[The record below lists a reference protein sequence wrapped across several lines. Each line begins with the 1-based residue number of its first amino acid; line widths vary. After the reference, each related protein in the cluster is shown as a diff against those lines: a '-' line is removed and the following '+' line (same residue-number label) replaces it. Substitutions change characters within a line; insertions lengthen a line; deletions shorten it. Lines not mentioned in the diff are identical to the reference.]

1 MFGERQIQTLLGP
14 ADPARGVTVPPPPC
28 SAPEL
33 IARAETT
40 ASGEASGGA
49 PGQASGGG
57 AAQGTG
63 PRHTRPTR
71 RLVLIAGATAVI
83 AGAGATATVTLRR
96 NAETA
101 TGTPNGTGPVLR
113 PIAYQYET
121 DPPPARNY
129 LRTLAG
135 RLAATGYDSHTGR
148 YAYHDYKDW
157 GGMQETSA
165 GGFTMSFVEERRV
178 WVAPDGSGRIRTT
191 LLPPEFPDAA
201 SQRYYQQKLGNRPL
215 AQPGRPYDDLPAGM
229 AGPGQPLTSD
239 RAELAQ
245 ELHVDQGGGATAK
258 TIMDKYQVYI
268 VPRAARAQ
276 ILDILA
282 DMPGFVWR
290 GQVTDRAG
298 RAGVAIS
305 FDDPQHDQQSILIFA
320 PDTGELYAHEVVS
333 IRERRVSVYTLFLHY
348 GYADQLG

>member
-14 ADPARGVTVPPPPC
+14 ADPARDVTVPPAPC
-28 SAPEL
+28 SPREL
-33 IARAETT
+33 IARAE
-40 ASGEASGGA
+40 AAARDSAVAHRAGA
-49 PGQASGGG
+49 
-57 AAQGTG
+57 
-63 PRHTRPTR
+63 RRTRPSR
-71 RLVLIAGATAVI
+71 RLVLIAAAAAVI
-83 AGAGATATVTLRR
+83 AGAGTTAAVALRR
-96 NAETA
+96 DAGTA
-101 TGTPNGTGPVLR
+101 TGTPNGTQLGPVLQ

-121 DPPPARNY
+121 DPPPAASY

-135 RLAATGYDSHTGR
+135 QLTATPYDGHTGR

-157 GGMQETSA
+157 GGMEATSPE
-165 GGFTMSFVEERRV
+165 GYTMSYVEERRT

-191 LLPPEFPDAA
+191 TLPPEFPDAA
-201 SQRYYQQKLGNRPL
+201 SQRYYQQKLGGRP
-215 AQPGRPYDDLPAGM
+215 AVQPGRPYDDVPAGM

-245 ELHVDQGGGATAK
+245 KLHVDEGGGATAK
-258 TIMDKYQVYI
+258 TIMDKYQAYI

-282 DMPGFVWR
+282 DLPGFVWR

-298 RAGVAIS
+298 RAGVAVS
-305 FDDPQHDQQSILIFA
+305 FDDPQNDQQSIMIFDA
-320 PDTGELYAHEVVS
+320 HTGELYAHEIVS
-333 IRERRVSVYTLFLHY
+333 MRERRVAVYTLFLRY

>member
-14 ADPARGVTVPPPPC
+14 ADPTRGVTVPPPPC

-40 ASGEASGGA
+40 ASG
-49 PGQASGGG
+49 GG

-63 PRHTRPTR
+63 PRHARPTR
-71 RLVLIAGATAVI
+71 RLVLVAAATAVI
-83 AGAGATATVTLRR
+83 AGAGVTATLRR

-101 TGTPNGTGPVLR
+101 TGTPSGTALGPVLR

-121 DPPPARNY
+121 DPPPAGNY

-135 RLAATGYDSHTGR
+135 RLTATGYDSHTGR

-157 GGMQETSA
+157 GGMQETST
-165 GGFTMSFVEERRV
+165 GGYTMSFVEERRV

-201 SQRYYQQKLGNRPL
+201 SQRYYQRQLGGRQPL
-215 AQPGRPYDDLPAGM
+215 QTGRPYDDLPAGM

-239 RAELAQ
+239 RAELTQ
-245 ELHVDQGGGATAK
+245 DLHVDQGGGTTAK

-305 FDDPQHDQQSILIFA
+305 FDDPKNDEQSILIFA
-320 PDTGELYAHEVVS
+320 PDTGELYAYEIVS
-333 IRERRVSVYTLFLHY
+333 MRERRVSLYTLFLHY